1 MRTFQDIIASRD
13 WQNPSAVRMH
23 TLPAH
28 VPLHSYR
35 HVEDARQGT
44 TSRRHYLNG
53 QWAFK
58 LYPTPE
64 MVEASIIDP
73 AEDLSAWKQ
82 IDVPGNWQMQGVDHP
97 IYTNV
102 KYPFPDRAPEVPE
115 QNPTG
120 CYACDFS
127 VAPVAGEQTRILFE
141 GVNSAFHLWCNGQW
155 VGYAQD
161 SRLPAEFD
169 LTAYIHT
176 GHNRL
181 VVMVMR
187 WSDGSYLEDQDM
199 WWLSGIFRDV
209 YLYHKPAIAIN
220 DVFLRPELD
229 ALYQDGSLHVT
240 TKLSQQTTTHHVEVR
255 LFDATGQPVAMQGE
269 TCCATNH
276 NAVDEKGGWADQVEH
291 HLTIS
296 RPRHWNEQTPYL
308 YRCVV
313 MLLDA
318 QAQVIECEAFAV
330 GFRTVAIED
339 GLLKVNGK
347 ALLIRGVNR
356 HEHHPET
363 GHYVDEAT
371 MIKDILLMKQHNFN
385 AVRTSHYPN
394 HPRWYEL
401 CDQYGLY
408 VVDEANIETHGQ
420 FPMCRLSED
429 PQWNHAYMQR
439 MIGLVERDKNH
450 PSVIIWSLGNESGI
464 GLNHHAMYQWTKQR
478 DPSRPIQY
486 EGGGADTVATDI
498 ICPMYARVDQH
509 QGGVNPKYAIKD
521 WIGRPGE
528 QRPLILC
535 EYAHAMGNS
544 LGSFA
549 KYWQAFRQYPRL
561 QGGFIWDWVDQGLS
575 QWDEHGQHYW
585 AYGGDFGDEINDRQ
599 FCINGLIWP
608 DRTVH
613 PALLEAKRAQQFYD
627 IGFDGQHQL
636 TLTSEHLFAEEA
648 LICCWTVLEDG
659 VAISTGEH
667 AVIMAPESAR
677 TIELPLDHGLYQS
690 GKTYHLNVDLLL
702 AEATFWAPARH
713 SVAQSQFELK
723 AVYSRSDAE
732 PATPSA
738 EIRVSESDEQVI
750 VAVADQQ
757 WTFHRGSGYLTH
769 WEQQGEQRLAAP
781 LKDHFY
787 RAPLDNDIGTSEVD
801 RPDPNSWMARW
812 KQAGLDRLTGRC
824 VAMSVETGEHAVT
837 IKTQFDYTAVAETA
851 ITEQAA
857 TTGQVLRTQWCYTI
871 NQHGELHIEVDVY
884 PCAALPSLPRVGF
897 SCALPL
903 TERVTW
909 FGRGPHENYPDR
921 CLSARIGCYDATVS
935 EMHTPYIFPTDNGLR
950 CDTRKLSLGGISV
963 QGEFHFSVSRYSQA
977 MLETARH
984 THELVAD
991 EVVYLHVDGFHM
1003 GIGGDD
1009 SWTPSVHP
1017 EFLLD
1022 APHYHYQVVLTAAR

>member
-13 WQNPSAVRMH
+13 WQNPGAVRMH
-23 TLPAH
+23 TLSAH

-35 HVEDARQGT
+35 QIEDARQ
-44 TSRRHYLNG
+44 SLASSRHYLNG

-58 LYPTPE
+58 FYSAPE
-64 MVEASIIDP
+64 MVDVSVIEPES
-73 AEDLSAWKQ
+73 DLSAWEQ
-82 IDVPGNWQMQGVDHP
+82 IEVPGNWQLQGFDHP

-102 KYPFPDRAPEVPE
+102 KYPFPDCAPTVPA

-120 CYACDFS
+120 CYARDF
-127 VAPVAGEQTRILFE
+127 VVEPATGEQTRILFE

-169 LTAYIHT
+169 LTGHIHP

-181 VVMVMR
+181 VVMVIR

-209 YLYHKPAIAIN
+209 YIYHKPALAIN
-220 DVFLRPELD
+220 DVFIRPELD
-229 ALYQDGSLHVT
+229 ALYQDGALRVT
-240 TKLSQQTTTHHVEVR
+240 TKLSQQTANHRVEVM
-255 LFDATGQPVAMQGE
+255 LFDAAGQPVVMQGE
-269 TCCATNH
+269 TCCTTNQH
-276 NAVDEKGGWADQVEH
+276 AVDEKGGWADQVEH

-313 MLLDA
+313 ALLDE
-318 QAQVIECEAFAV
+318 QSQVIECEAFSV

-371 MIKDILLMKQHNFN
+371 MVKDILLMKQHNFN

-486 EGGGADTVATDI
+486 EGGGADTAATDI

-509 QGGVNPKYAIKD
+509 QGGTNPKYAIKD

-544 LGSFA
+544 LGSFD

-575 QWDEHGQHYW
+575 KWDEHGRHYW

-613 PALLEAKRAQQFYD
+613 PTLLEAKRAQQFYR
-627 IGFDGQHQL
+627 IEFDGQHQL
-636 TLTSEHLFAEEA
+636 TLFSEHQFAEEA

-659 VAISTGEH
+659 VAISAGELT
-667 AVIMAPESAR
+667 VVMAPEAEHC
-677 TIELPLDHGLYQS
+677 IELPLEPRLYQPE
-690 GKTYHLNVDLLL
+690 KIYHLNIDLLL
-702 AEATFWAPARH
+702 AGQTLWAPARH
-713 SVAQSQFELK
+713 SVAQAQFELK
-723 AVYSRSDAE
+723 AASPRLPMDKV
-732 PATPSA
+732 TPLTD
-738 EIRVSESDEQVI
+738 IRVSESDEQVI
-750 VAVADQQ
+750 VTVAEQQ

-769 WEQQGEQRLAAP
+769 WEQQGEQLLAAP
-781 LKDHFY
+781 LKDNFY

-812 KQAGLDRLTGRC
+812 KQAGLDRLAGRC
-824 VAMSVETGEHAVT
+824 VSMTVESGQHCVM
-837 IKTQFDYTAVAETA
+837 IKTQFDYTSP
-851 ITEQAA
+851 
-857 TTGQVLRTQWCYTI
+857 TGQVLRTQWCYTV
-871 NQHGELHIEVDVY
+871 NQQGEMRVDVDVY
-884 PCAALPSLPRVGF
+884 PCTTLPSLPRVGF

-921 CLSARIGCYDATVS
+921 CLSARFGHYDATVS

-950 CDTRKLSLGGISV
+950 CDTRKLVLGGITV
-963 QGEFHFSVSRYSQA
+963 QGTFHFSVSRYSQA
-977 MLETARH
+977 MLETAKH
-984 THELVAD
+984 THELSAD
-991 EVVYLHVDGFHM
+991 DVIYLNVDGFHM

-1022 APHYHYQVVLTAAR
+1022 AAHYHYHVVLSSMRP